1 MKVIVCYVVSDILKV
16 VTALFVLVFVLAWL
30 ELTQCLPSKCILGVF
45 SIISWIFRTDLSCLH
60 QLLNLAWCSR
70 GVRKGCLPFFLMLNV
85 WVGGSQKEAA
95 AALEEEV
102 RVLKVIIFP
111 GPVEA
116 SIDSGIL
123 ISLCTL
129 VHKEFILAACILCG
143 TSI

>member
-1 MKVIVCYVVSDILKV
+1 LRKAVKAAEQNRQAAMR
-16 VTALFVLVFVLAWL
+16 ALAEERQRSL
-30 ELTQCLPSKCILGVF
+30 ELQVK
-45 SIISWIFRTDLSCLH
+45 ISR
-60 QLLNLAWCSR
+60 
-70 GVRKGCLPFFLMLNV
+70 
-85 WVGGSQKEAA
+85 QKEAA